1 MGNFP
6 LPNHGPNSRFLVVSL
21 NVSLNKSGFKRINVT
36 TSPQESLAWKT
47 QWKWWCKKRFHDIHP
62 PYMRIKK
69 QHFVISYSPKY
80 VVSSTAKPWF
90 LVLHLDFI
98 REKETE
104 QINPYRFPVLVYVWE
119 NTCFSK
125 AKAQHGSSLHRVSM
139 RDRRSCKVMANQ
151 NYGKSPF
158 LMGKSTIKRQFS
170 IAFCMVTPG

>member
-6 LPNHGPNSRFLVVSL
+6 LPNLGPNSWFLVVSL

-69 QHFVISYSPKY
+69 QHFVISYGPKY

-104 QINPYRFPVLVYVWE
+104 QKKPIDSQSWCTFGKICVFP
-119 NTCFSK
+119 K
-125 AKAQHGSSLHRVSM
+125 P
-139 RDRRSCKVMANQ
+139 RRSMEAV
-151 NYGKSPF
+151 
-158 LMGKSTIKRQFS
+158 STGSAWEIVGPAGWWPTKTMENHHF
-170 IAFCMVTPG
+170 